1 MIIGIAGKPFSKIQ
15 IAIGIL
21 QFCVYWGF
29 LRYIWAFAWSLFII
43 WKGITSSQPGS
54 QQAQVHENN
63 SGYNMKNLGNISNP
77 YDDNVPPI

>member
-1 MIIGIAGKPFSKIQ
+1 MVIGIAGKPFSKIQ

-54 QQAQVHENN
+54 QQAQVQENN
-63 SGYNMKNLGNISNP
+63 SGYSP
-77 YDDNVPPI
+77 YLRFIFCPICSPWKMF